1 MQQKN
6 EELLT
11 LIEETKQLSSVIAD
25 LKRKANRMDE
35 GPEKDKRLKEIKMR
49 QHQALFYI
57 EKMDNINKVVKARD
71 D

>member
-11 LIEETKQLSSVIAD
+11 LIEETKQLSKFIAD
-25 LKRKANRMDE
+25 LKLKANRMDA
-35 GPEKDKRLKEIKMR
+35 GPEKVKTLKEIKMR

-57 EKMDNINKVVKARD
+57 DKMENVSKEINY
-71 D
+71 

>member
-11 LIEETKQLSSVIAD
+11 LIEETKQLSKFIAG
-25 LKRKANRMDE
+25 LKRKANRTAD
-35 GPEKDKRLKEIKMR
+35 GPGKDKMLKEIKMR

-57 EKMDNINKVVKARD
+57 DKMENVSKECKKS
-71 D
+71 

>member
-11 LIEETKQLSSVIAD
+11 LIEETKHLSKFIAD
-25 LKRKANRMDE
+25 LKHKANRMDE
-35 GPEKDKRLKEIKMR
+35 GPEKDRMLKEIKMR

-57 EKMDNINKVVKARD
+57 DKMENVSKGISC
-71 D
+71 

>member
-11 LIEETKQLSSVIAD
+11 LIEETKQLSKVIAD
-25 LKRKANRMDE
+25 LKQKANRMDA
-35 GPEKDKRLKEIKMR
+35 GPEKDKTLNEIKMR

-57 EKMDNINKVVKARD
+57 DKMENVSKERKNS
-71 D
+71 